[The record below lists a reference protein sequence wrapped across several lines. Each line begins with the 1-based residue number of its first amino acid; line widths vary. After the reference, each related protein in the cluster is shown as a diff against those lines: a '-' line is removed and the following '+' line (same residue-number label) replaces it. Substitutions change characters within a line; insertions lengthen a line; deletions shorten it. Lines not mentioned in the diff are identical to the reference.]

1 MLLVICCLGRSQI
14 VVVEAI
20 VEIINK
26 KGLHARAA
34 AKFVKVVASYPAKVS
49 VIKKSQNPN
58 IEADSTCVDGSSI
71 LGLMMLGA
79 DPTSLLHIS
88 AEGEQAQNVIT
99 ALSELIEKRFG
110 EAE

>member
-1 MLLVICCLGRSQI
+1 MVA
-14 VVVEAI
+14 ETT

-34 AKFVKVVASYPAKVS
+34 AKFVKIVAAYPAKVS
-49 VIKKSQNPN
+49 VIKKC
-58 IEADSTCVDGSSI
+58 ADGGDGDSPCVDGSSI

-88 AEGEQAQNVIT
+88 ANGEQEENVIK

-110 EAE
+110 EEE

>member
-1 MLLVICCLGRSQI
+1 MVA
-14 VVVEAI
+14 ETI

-34 AKFVKVVASYPAKVS
+34 AKFVKIVTAYPAKVN
-49 VIKKSQNPN
+49 VIKKSQDG
-58 IEADSTCVDGSSI
+58 DSDSPCVDGSSI

-88 AEGEQAQNVIT
+88 AIGEQEESVIT
-99 ALSELIEKRFG
+99 ALRELVEKRFG
-110 EAE
+110 EDE